1 MSLQGYAAVHGTAI
15 TFRRIVTGT
24 YVTTTGTAP
33 TTETDVSTS
42 GVLMNYEATEL
53 NDNVQV
59 GDRKLLIHGG
69 DLAADPTT
77 EDIVL
82 IGSTQHRIVSVK
94 HEGTA
99 ASQKFATQHHFEL
112 QLRGGE

>member
-15 TFRRIVTGT
+15 TFRRIVGGS
-24 YVTTTGTAP
+24 YNTTTGTAP
-33 TTETDVSTS
+33 TTETDVSTN
-42 GVLMNYEATEL
+42 GVLMDYEATEL
-53 NDNVQV
+53 SDTVQI
-59 GDRKLLIHGG
+59 GDRKLLLDGG

-82 IGSTQHRIVSVK
+82 IGTTRHRIVSVK
-94 HEGTA
+94 HSGSA
-99 ASQKFATQHHFEL
+99 ISQKFATQHHFEL